1 MAYVLREGQGSLFK
15 NDNRTSDNHPNAR
28 GEILIGGVLY
38 EISAWTKEGSKGKF
52 QSLSAKPKQERRR
65 EQTITAHNGETYDRA
80 DVQAHVRESRRNE
93 RNSYGDLPEDGEIPF

>member
-38 EISAWTKEGSKGKF
+38 EISAWTKEGAKGKF
-52 QSLSAKPKQERRR
+52 QSLSAKPKQERRQ
-65 EQTITAHNGETYDRA
+65 EQH
-80 DVQAHVRESRRNE
+80 SRQVDD
-93 RNSYGDLPEDGEIPF
+93 RNSYGQPHDEADIPF